1 MVFAATLSQY
11 AYISWTPSALW
22 SLLPN
27 QTYDTA
33 WWHTLPRPDSFLL
46 CLYTSCVYI
55 YMYRNLTCM
64 RHINGSSGLMYWSSR
79 SEPMTNFDILFGPD
93 RVDDSCTSMA
103 QFIPIYQPSAGR
115 HDHRLFICQ
124 SIFITQK
131 IMLLPSLCL
140 YGSLGSNY
148 WPTRTF
154 NALVSLYTEYTNIFL
169 PANIG

>member
-1 MVFAATLSQY
+1 MVSASQSNIWY
-11 AYISWTPSALW
+11 GTMA
-22 SLLPN
+22 
-27 QTYDTA
+27 
-33 WWHTLPRPDSFLL
+33 HTSKTWFIPFVPI
-46 CLYTSCVYI
+46 YVVYI
-55 YMYRNLTCM
+55 YVWKYDLHAPHKWLFRFDVL
-64 RHINGSSGLMYWSSR
+64 SSR

-131 IMLLPSLCL
+131 IMMLAFLCL